1 MPGPT
6 HILGPKCLY
15 IGREGEEL
23 LTASGDG
30 RIQTWDL
37 RQGPLRARVSTGVAD
52 VIRAEF
58 SDGGKYVAVL
68 SAASECVLCRLGL
81 GRGEEFARV
90 CREDVDISAMA
101 LAHGTYVTCTREG
114 RMRVWDVGSMA
125 LLSDL
130 HVGTDVI
137 CVGVASQRRVIVGG
151 WEGRFSILDLTRG
164 ETKQMQLRNHV
175 AALSLPGRGDLTAV
189 RDMEGLQVWDIRE
202 LRRTVDLP
210 GHYSAFAL
218 AENGASVAVGS
229 EDKVK
234 MVDSLSGECIRD
246 LTGLVG
252 CAEVVVYGHH
262 DTMVAAGNSES
273 QVLVWKV

>member
-1 MPGPT
+1 
-6 HILGPKCLY
+6 
-15 IGREGEEL
+15 
-23 LTASGDG
+23 
-30 RIQTWDL
+30 
-37 RQGPLRARVSTGVAD
+37 
-52 VIRAEF
+52 
-58 SDGGKYVAVL
+58 
-68 SAASECVLCRLGL
+68 
-81 GRGEEFARV
+81 
-90 CREDVDISAMA
+90 
-101 LAHGTYVTCTREG
+101 
-114 RMRVWDVGSMA
+114 MA